1 MDIMEEAEDITSTFK
16 GYLYVLYFYFVELA
30 SKRLLSKREILVAGS
45 GSRSRK
51 RISLSSILKASPS
64 RQALADVDANQRE
77 VTNIVNPGKAERRK
91 RRRSSKRVSFA
102 NTHEVKE
109 FLTEKDA
116 RTLGILEVSADSSAV
131 MQADNRHSYES
142 TSQIPPV
149 VSVGPGHHI
158 TGLET
163 LLTAPIVQQPQMAE
177 ESPSQND
184 EGVDAVL
191 SKIMK
196 NFRAQQETSVE
207 NKTSPEVN
215 LDPEPAREEPTSIAP
230 SDFFKR
236 ITFDRPARSR
246 DQAECGEMSERTIFF
261 KQSKDSDDGNMEM
274 TGNYDNTIHQETE
287 VTQQFKQ
294 QVYFDNL
301 GLLGPTYTCRMKAY
315 ESSDTSS
322 LHNSSVNNSANISNL
337 SSRETRMRNGSQD
350 KPQEVD
356 NITRVF
362 TMEDASA
369 DMELTQVHGIKSQ
382 SVRRDDRIVN
392 NPSLVKIAS
401 DDLTRVFNQED
412 QTGMMEMTKCID
424 ADQRN
429 YQTRDRQPLGLSEQS
444 RGTGYEEITR
454 VYGQGDITAGMEFT
468 EPIPA
473 REIKSSAEERTRIFQ
488 TNDQAGAMDMTS
500 VCNVSGR
507 VLPAVAKQEDDK
519 TVVFDLRGGTSGD
532 VELTECLQVYPL
544 DKENHCP
551 ATSGDISRQ
560 HLHEGMSVASKIDR
574 TKIYQIDDGGEMEMT
589 ECVNPGVQ
597 SRSASKQIDQSL
609 MSAGAKKQGEM
620 LFGNQDAGVEDEE
633 SQHKNQ
639 KQNDKSCVSF
649 QAGNRKP
656 TLEGLDQHHPTSSS
670 RVKDE
675 RDKENMLAVM
685 PEPTVELGDL
695 SLLPCGPLDS
705 THIFQN
711 EHLGRRSAFFPS
723 SALKQQREEQN
734 DTSMNA
740 ANTSTCRE
748 STRKVMEG
756 INALLASNSST
767 EKTRQALQALSSRE
781 AKMYGSRQS
790 KAKVGLFQDK
800 SAKYSS
806 SMPTPS
812 HGHKDDGKKTLKIA
826 DERKKIQE
834 AAKLPAV
841 SSSQRD
847 RLCDVTSE
855 LPSMLLNTTSSMRY
869 SSMTLDDDLLNSTN
883 HPPTAKT
890 LSSHKSKTPVGGKKM
905 SHSDIEATVEVTA
918 TYNKQ
923 TKETVRGDKTST
935 RPAALHPAD
944 TLTRRF
950 SADDEGDMEFT
961 SCVNEKIDFNLD
973 KENVFPS
980 SMASSGRNVSF
991 PQERPQMLV
1000 MDAVNNHPKVALEG
1014 HSKVQ
1019 DGHQNDENQTRRFG
1033 SEDTG
1038 AMEFTACV
1046 PPISKGTDRVVSD
1059 HTMTGKTSQAPA
1071 FVEDQTRRFGSDDTA
1086 GMEFT
1091 ACVPPISKGTD
1102 KLVSDHTMA
1111 GIASQA
1117 PAFVEDQ
1124 TRRFG
1129 SDDTAGMEFTACVP
1143 LISKGTDRVVSDHTM
1158 AGKTS
1163 QAPAFVEDQTR
1174 RFGSED
1180 TAGMEFTA
1188 CVPPI
1193 SKGTDRVVSDHT
1205 TAGKTLQAPAFV
1217 ENQTRRFGSDDTA
1230 GMEFTAC
1237 VPPISKGTDRV
1248 VSDHTTAGKTSQAPA
1263 FVQDQTLRFGSDDTA
1278 GMEFTACVPPISK
1291 GTDRVVS
1298 DHTMTGKT
1306 LQAPAFVEDQTRRF
1320 GSDDTAGMEFTA
1332 CVPAGSKE
1340 TDGNVSD
1347 PILNTSQK
1355 HTVHTMKE
1363 DETRHFGVN
1372 DGEKME
1378 FTACVKDQLDDP
1390 PSDGTI
1396 QTVRSNPQAETK
1408 VSSKEQEKTQIYR
1421 DGMTEMMDLT
1431 NIHFKAQTD
1440 QDHLDGSPPCK
1451 KSKPTQV
1458 GEEASTK
1465 TLSSETTTAETMMPS
1480 CERGVTPVA
1489 GESSREAGE
1498 PILPAPKGITDGI
1511 VCVDGASSGE
1521 VGNGPMG
1528 GRELLQSKDEERNE
1542 RSCNA
1547 TEKPGRRD
1555 SSRRKSDTF
1564 TLETS
1569 NIAGPE
1575 IDKGNETMGVQEEQP
1590 SLILNQSE
1598 TRNRSLAGLSL
1609 LAEDGL
1615 LVHDGSF
1622 DGIMEEEF
1630 QSPECTEDLAGFE
1643 LGKQPLSL
1651 NGKAMDGSHISV
1663 PELQQEIEGAGSE
1676 KDKMDIPDT
1685 LTVAEFC
1692 NLFQNS
1698 DDALVDAKFGRETLV
1713 PIDLKTP
1720 EELEEYL
1727 QVLLIIKPDQEIHDW
1742 ALTQLQTML
1751 TKLQSGL
1758 QIQKQQMMKDKF
1770 PEIFQKLQ
1778 SLSEGHKI
1786 PKEVSD
1792 LHSYCMKFSRNQF
1805 HEWNLKM
1812 KTQLEEDLKYGI
1824 EKLTPRVSKCSE
1836 GLIKIESKMKEL
1848 DDVMTNLDNA
1858 IGNLDEMSLPTE
1870 EEMDEFVNNKK
1881 RQTEE
1886 KDSLKSK
1893 RDEVVQGVKHLEE
1906 RKVEL
1911 MRVNTDEERGLKN
1924 TDIARIT
1931 ENLTTLHCLQEW
1943 RLEGSSDSGN
1953 KLHFTFLNRS
1963 LDLTVEYDTE
1973 ASKPTK
1979 LTQLILRSYLP
1990 DTACP
1995 IAKLIHRLILQTAHV
2010 EDLKA
2015 KHANYSNLPML
2026 LQILSR
2032 TVVRARQLEREMR
2045 NIAFWHLVDIN
2056 EYSLLVQFSSLKAHS
2071 SFRVTFDFNNCLL
2084 GEQTITAAHEI
2095 GRDMVQD
2102 VQRALLTVKPG
2113 PGQLT
2118 RTMDCLNQLL
2128 ETLTV

>member
-16 GYLYVLYFYFVELA
+16 
-30 SKRLLSKREILVAGS
+30 

-163 LLTAPIVQQPQMAE
+163 LLTAPIVQQQQMAE

-362 TMEDASA
+362 TLEDASA

-454 VYGQGDITAGMEFT
+454 VYGDITAGMEFT

-500 VCNVSGR
+500 VCNVSGK

-574 TKIYQIDDGGEMEMT
+574 TKIFQIDDGGEMEMT

-597 SRSASKQIDQSL
+597 SRSVSKQIDQSL

-620 LFGNQDAGVEDEE
+620 PFGNQDAGVEDEE

-656 TLEGLDQHHPTSSS
+656 KLEGLDQHLPTSSS

-685 PEPTVELGDL
+685 PEPTVELGDI

-734 DTSMNA
+734 ETSMNA

-790 KAKVGLFQDK
+790 KAKVGLFQEK

-812 HGHKDDGKKTLKIA
+812 HGHNDDGKKALKIA
-826 DERKKIQE
+826 DERKRIQE
-834 AAKLPAV
+834 TANLPEV
-841 SSSQRD
+841 SSSQQN

-869 SSMTLDDDLLNSTN
+869 SSMTLDDDLLNSTV
-883 HPPTAKT
+883 HRPTAKT

-905 SHSDIEATVEVTA
+905 YHSDIEATVEVTA

-935 RPAALHPAD
+935 RPATLHPDD

-961 SCVNEKIDFNLD
+961 SCVNEKIDSNLD

-1000 MDAVNNHPKVALEG
+1000 MDAANNHPKVGLEG

-1019 DGHQNDENQTRRFG
+1019 DGHQNDENQTMQFG

-1046 PPISKGTDRVVSD
+1046 PAVSNEKERLVSD
-1059 HTMTGKTSQAPA
+1059 HTMAGKTSQAPA
-1071 FVEDQTRRFGSDDTA
+1071 FIEDQTRRFGSDDTAGMEFTACVPPIIKGTDRLVSDHTMAGKTPQAPAFVQDQTRRFGSDDTA

-1102 KLVSDHTMA
+1102 RL
-1111 GIASQA
+1111 
-1117 PAFVEDQ
+1117 
-1124 TRRFG
+1124 
-1129 SDDTAGMEFTACVP
+1129 
-1143 LISKGTDRVVSDHTM
+1143 VSDHTM
-1158 AGKTS
+1158 AGKTP
-1163 QAPAFVEDQTR
+1163 QAPAFVQD
-1174 RFGSED
+1174 
-1180 TAGMEFTA
+1180 
-1188 CVPPI
+1188 
-1193 SKGTDRVVSDHT
+1193 
-1205 TAGKTLQAPAFV
+1205 
-1217 ENQTRRFGSDDTA
+1217 QTRRFGSDDTA

-1237 VPPISKGTDRV
+1237 VPPISKGTDRL
-1248 VSDHTTAGKTSQAPA
+1248 VSDHTMAGKTSQAPA
-1263 FVQDQTLRFGSDDTA
+1263 FVEDQTRQFGSDDTA

-1291 GTDRVVS
+1291 GTDRLVS
-1298 DHTMTGKT
+1298 DHTTAGKT
-1306 LQAPAFVEDQTRRF
+1306 SQAPAFVEDQTRRF
-1320 GSDDTAGMEFTA
+1320 GSDDAARMEFTA
-1332 CVPAGSKE
+1332 CVPPISKE
-1340 TDGNVSD
+1340 TDGIVSD

-1355 HTVHTMKE
+1355 HTVHPMRE

-1390 PSDGTI
+1390 PTDGTI
-1396 QTVRSNPQAETK
+1396 NPPAETK

-1458 GEEASTK
+1458 GEEAGTK
-1465 TLSSETTTAETMMPS
+1465 TLSSETTTAETTMPS
-1480 CERGVTPVA
+1480 CERGVTPVS
-1489 GESSREAGE
+1489 GEFSREGGE
-1498 PILPAPKGITDGI
+1498 PILPAPKGITSVADGI
-1511 VCVDGASSGE
+1511 VRADGASSGE

-1555 SSRRKSDTF
+1555 SSRRNSDTF

-1569 NIAGPE
+1569 NIAGAE
-1575 IDKGNETMGVQEEQP
+1575 INKGNETMGVQEEQP

-1598 TRNRSLAGLSL
+1598 TRNRSIAGLSL
-1609 LAEDGL
+1609 LAEGSL

-1651 NGKAMDGSHISV
+1651 NGKAMDGSYISV
-1663 PELQQEIEGAGSE
+1663 PEPQQDIEGASSE
-1676 KDKMDIPDT
+1676 KEKMDIPDT

-1778 SLSEGHKI
+1778 SLSVGHKI

-1848 DDVMTNLDNA
+1848 EDVMTNLDVA

-1881 RQTEE
+1881 RQTEWEAQNQETQRTIDNMQKE

-1911 MRVNTDEERGLKN
+1911 MRVNADEERGLKN

-1931 ENLTTLHCLQEW
+1931 ENLATLHSLQEW